1 MKIKLKSQLILFFG
15 LGLPTLTIGQALTL
29 DSCQYYARQHFPLLK
44 SLALIQENKS
54 LETDHLNNSL
64 RPVIQIGGQATYQSE
79 VTRLPFMIPGTNINP
94 LSKDQYKV
102 FTDISQSI
110 TPLFQKKE
118 KEQLIAAQTIFQQ
131 KKTEIEI
138 YKLREVVIQTY
149 FSLLLLEGQ
158 LNQIKPVLKDIETG
172 IEKLKIAESAGTSS
186 TAQILMLAAEK
197 LKVEQK
203 QAALI
208 HQQEG
213 LTQVMSHLINRPLRP
228 ENKLLFPEERPV
240 REELRREEMILFE
253 SQHLIYQH
261 QATIAKERIK
271 PVVQLFGQGGY
282 GRPGLNMLNNAF
294 DFFYLGGIRMQ
305 LNLSSRYLYKNDI
318 EKLNLQH
325 QALDIEKEQFEL
337 NIKLALDKQ
346 RAEIK
351 KYQTLV
357 NQSAEIIKLRQKIK
371 EMAKSQLDYGILSAL
386 DYLSYIEAE
395 DQANQDLLFYKIQL
409 AMAIENYHFIQG
421 N

>member
-94 LSKDQYKV
+94 LSRDQYKV

-149 FSLLLLEGQ
+149 FGLLLLEGQ

-213 LTQVMSHLINRPLRP
+213 LIQVMSHLINRPLRP

>member
-54 LETDHLNNSL
+54 LETDQLNNSL

-94 LSKDQYKV
+94 LSRDQYKV

-149 FSLLLLEGQ
+149 FGLLLLEGQ

-213 LTQVMSHLINRPLRP
+213 LIQVMSHLINRPLRP

-357 NQSAEIIKLRQKIK
+357 NQSAEIIKLRKKIK

>member
-44 SLALIQENKS
+44 SLTLIQENKS

-94 LSKDQYKV
+94 LSRDQYKV

-149 FSLLLLEGQ
+149 FGLLLLEGQ

-213 LTQVMSHLINRPLRP
+213 LIQVMSHLINRPLRP

>member
-15 LGLPTLTIGQALTL
+15 LGLQTLTIGQALTL

-94 LSKDQYKV
+94 LSRDQYKV

-149 FSLLLLEGQ
+149 FGLLLLEGQ

-213 LTQVMSHLINRPLRP
+213 LIQVMSHLINRPLRP

>member
-1 MKIKLKSQLILFFG
+1 
-15 LGLPTLTIGQALTL
+15 
-29 DSCQYYARQHFPLLK
+29 
-44 SLALIQENKS
+44 
-54 LETDHLNNSL
+54 
-64 RPVIQIGGQATYQSE
+64 
-79 VTRLPFMIPGTNINP
+79 
-94 LSKDQYKV
+94 
-102 FTDISQSI
+102 
-110 TPLFQKKE
+110 
-118 KEQLIAAQTIFQQ
+118 
-131 KKTEIEI
+131 
-138 YKLREVVIQTY
+138 
-149 FSLLLLEGQ
+149 
-158 LNQIKPVLKDIETG
+158 
-172 IEKLKIAESAGTSS
+172 
-186 TAQILMLAAEK
+186 
-197 LKVEQK
+197 
-203 QAALI
+203 
-208 HQQEG
+208 
-213 LTQVMSHLINRPLRP
+213 
-228 ENKLLFPEERPV
+228 
-240 REELRREEMILFE
+240 MILFE

>member
-1 MKIKLKSQLILFFG
+1 MKIKLKSQWILFFG

-54 LETDHLNNSL
+54 LETEHLNNSL

-79 VTRLPFMIPGTNINP
+79 VTRLPFMIPGTIINP
-94 LSKDQYKV
+94 LSRDQYKV

-149 FSLLLLEGQ
+149 FGLLLLEGQ

-208 HQQEG
+208 HHQEG

-240 REELRREEMILFE
+240 REEMRREEMILFE

>member
-1 MKIKLKSQLILFFG
+1 MKIKRKSQWILFFG
-15 LGLPTLTIGQALTL
+15 LGLPTLTMGQALTL

-54 LETDHLNNSL
+54 LETDRLNNSL
-64 RPVIQIGGQATYQSE
+64 RPVIQVGGQATYQSE
-79 VTRLPFMIPGTNINP
+79 VTRLPFIVPGTNINP
-94 LSKDQYKV
+94 LSRDQYKV

-118 KEQLIAAQTIFQQ
+118 KEQLIAAQTLFQQ

-149 FSLLLLEGQ
+149 FGLLLLEGQ

-240 REELRREEMILFE
+240 TEELRREEMILFE
-253 SQHLIYQH
+253 SQQFIYKH

-294 DFFYLGGIRMQ
+294 DFYYLGGIKMQ
-305 LNLSSRYLYKNDI
+305 LNLSNRYLYKNDI
-318 EKLNLQH
+318 EKLNIQH
-325 QALDIEKEQFEL
+325 QALEIEKEQFEL

-351 KYQTLV
+351 KYQTLM

-371 EMAKSQLDYGILSAL
+371 EMAKSQLDHGILSAL

>member
-1 MKIKLKSQLILFFG
+1 MKIKLKTQLILFFG

-94 LSKDQYKV
+94 LSRDQYKV

-149 FSLLLLEGQ
+149 FGLLLLEGQ

-213 LTQVMSHLINRPLRP
+213 LIQVMSHLINRPLRP

>member
-94 LSKDQYKV
+94 LSRDQYKV

-149 FSLLLLEGQ
+149 FGLLLLEGQ

-213 LTQVMSHLINRPLRP
+213 LIQVMSHLINRPLRP

-240 REELRREEMILFE
+240 RQELRREEMILFE